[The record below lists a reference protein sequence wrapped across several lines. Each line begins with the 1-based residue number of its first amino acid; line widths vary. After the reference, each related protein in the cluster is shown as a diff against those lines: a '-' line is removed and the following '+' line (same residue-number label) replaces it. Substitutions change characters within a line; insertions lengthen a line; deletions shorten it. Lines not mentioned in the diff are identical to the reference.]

1 MGKVLSS
8 KVISKVYL
16 LITNE
21 SNMTD
26 NLAILNPMGKSDHGG
41 LIFDYNC
48 YGEKLSIHVGANE
61 ENMKQRENIY
71 DI

>member
-16 LITNE
+16 LITN
-21 SNMTD
+21 MID
-26 NLAILNPMGKSDHGG
+26 NLAILNPMGNSDHGG
-41 LIFDYNC
+41 LLFDYNC
-48 YGEKLSIHVGANE
+48 YGEKLSINVATNE

-71 DI
+71 DT